1 MPRQSANSS
10 GKQGDPFLPISPI
23 VVGRGRIYTAV
34 EALIDTN
41 ILVYRYDWR
50 FPEKQRSAT
59 ELLRQ
64 GAELRTACLP
74 HQGLIEF
81 VAATTRAQRSLDG
94 DALLSRPEAYRE
106 AEELLNTFIVLYPTE
121 EVLMT
126 AFRGA
131 ATYQLS
137 WFDAHLWAYAEV
149 YGLPEILTEDFQHGR
164 LYGTVR
170 TTNPF
175 AAETIHEP
183 APRYG

>member
-1 MPRQSANSS
+1 M
-10 GKQGDPFLPISPI
+10 
-23 VVGRGRIYTAV
+23 

-50 FPEKQRSAT
+50 FPEKQRIAA

-64 GAELRTACLP
+64 GAELRTAYLP
-74 HQGLIEF
+74 HQAIIEF
-81 VAATTRAQRSLDG
+81 VAATTRTRKTIDG
-94 DALLSRPEAYRE
+94 QPLLSRPEAYRE
-106 AEELLNTFIVLYPTE
+106 AEELLNEFTVLYPTH
-121 EVLMT
+121 EVLIT

-149 YGLPEILTEDFQHGR
+149 YDLPEILTEDFQHGR

-170 TTNPF
+170 ATNPF
-175 AAETIHEP
+175 IAETINEP